1 MKHKQLINL
10 FQLQCKIQNPINL
23 KMNKKNLKNF
33 TSQSPITQ
41 MCQNFMIFIYSSV
54 IFFVVCFFLLPYILS
69 IYKSIKF
76 QSNIFLTEEVH
87 SGNFTHCRQTLNNWL
102 KFIWSKIWKA
112 MEEISLHN
120 WSFFSVFCNLFFPQ
134 MIKLNFL
141 ISLILQ
147 SKTWKPLCFSRIFV
161 AVIVIFMFWN
171 IDDQLAL
178 N

>member
-1 MKHKQLINL
+1 MMKHKQLINL

-76 QSNIFLTEEVH
+76 QSNIFLADHLRRSPLWQFYTLQANPKQLIEVYLVKNMK
-87 SGNFTHCRQTLNNWL
+87 GNGGN
-102 KFIWSKIWKA
+102 
-112 MEEISLHN
+112 
-120 WSFFSVFCNLFFPQ
+120 
-134 MIKLNFL
+134 
-141 ISLILQ
+141 
-147 SKTWKPLCFSRIFV
+147 
-161 AVIVIFMFWN
+161 
-171 IDDQLAL
+171 
-178 N
+178 